1 MVLENTG
8 VLGSLHLFIDL
19 LKNTEIL
26 VAFVNMRGKIKKRL
40 NRLCAQNLFCCH
52 FCHSNAVCNVLKNN

>member
-8 VLGSLHLFIDL
+8 VLGSLHLFIGL
-19 LKNTEIL
+19 PKNTEIL
-26 VAFVNMRGKIKKRL
+26 VAFVNMRGKIKKHL
-40 NRLCAQNLFCCH
+40 NRLRAQNLFCCH

>member
-19 LKNTEIL
+19 LKNIEIL
-26 VAFVNMRGKIKKRL
+26 VAFVNMWVK
-40 NRLCAQNLFCCH
+40 
-52 FCHSNAVCNVLKNN
+52 